1 MLHKDAVIIE
11 KIIREID
18 FAVNRIS
25 EYSAKDFAE
34 DIDAQH
40 AVGMAVI
47 NTGELIKHISEEL
60 RRKFPSVPWKQA
72 AGLRDI
78 AAHTYDTIRMDD
90 LYQTIKKD
98 FPPLKKQLLTI
109 AAEEE

>member
-1 MLHKDAVIIE
+1 MQHNDEIIVS

-18 FAVNRIS
+18 FALNRIRGMQL
-25 EYSAKDFAE
+25 ENFVD

-40 AVGMAVI
+40 SVGMAVI
-47 NTGELIKHISEEL
+47 NVGELIKHL
-60 RRKFPSVPWKQA
+60 SVEVRESNEDIPWRQA

-90 LYQTIKKD
+90 LYETVIVD
-98 FPPLKKQLLTI
+98 FPPLREKLLGI
-109 AAEEE
+109 R